1 MRLKKYLGTEQGIAR
16 LSNSEFE
23 GEGPLT
29 EIAPY
34 AFHDHRELLEI
45 YLPAG
50 ITEIGANAFYDC
62 RNLRK
67 LSFYDKVEDLGD
79 GILRNC
85 SKLSYVEV
93 KSAGGKLTAIKD
105 ILFDISSSLMVNLY
119 GNEIFFPFYQEQYM
133 DYYEARIIKQI
144 NHGAGIHYREC
155 LSRDEFRYED
165 YDNLF
170 RVRQHSMEEEE
181 GIILAKTRLCYPY
194 LLKEE
199 AKAIYLDYLK
209 RKLSLILK
217 KVASEKSMDELNAF
231 IRTEL
236 FEDKEVLDRALDV
249 LCDKD
254 FPEAVGR
261 LMEYRD
267 EKFGRSNVLDLE
279 I

>member
-1 MRLKKYLGTEQGIAR
+1 
-16 LSNSEFE
+16 
-23 GEGPLT
+23 
-29 EIAPY
+29 
-34 AFHDHRELLEI
+34 
-45 YLPAG
+45 
-50 ITEIGANAFYDC
+50 
-62 RNLRK
+62 
-67 LSFYDKVEDLGD
+67 
-79 GILRNC
+79 
-85 SKLSYVEV
+85 
-93 KSAGGKLTAIKD
+93 
-105 ILFDISSSLMVNLY
+105 
-119 GNEIFFPFYQEQYM
+119 M